1 MRHAVRR
8 LPGLALVLAI
18 GGMLLAAPLRALAAP
33 LEEIRA
39 VLRAQLATPP
49 AEAALK
55 GLAGKDVARALAA
68 IDPYARLIPAQEYRS
83 PLLGPEAWTGIGAS
97 LVFVGD
103 AVQLAVY
110 QGGAADRMGVVDR
123 SRLVSVD
130 GKPVA
135 GLAPAEIAARLR
147 GQADTEVVL
156 GLVEPGGANVRAHV
170 RREAFRPLDVELVE
184 PGDQQVLRLREFM
197 AGLTRPALLASVDF
211 LQKKAGRAASADAPL
226 FIDLRDASGGD
237 LYEAFDLAA
246 LFLPE
251 GTALG
256 AQQARGATP
265 QPVRAP
271 AGRKLTMPLVLIVG
285 PDTASAAEVFAGIL
299 QQHGRARLVGQ
310 KTFGK
315 CSSQTDKKLSDGSV
329 LRFTNREILLP
340 DGKSCSGAG
349 LAPDV
354 AASTRELGDLAA
366 LVRRAAP
373 R

>member
-1 MRHAVRR
+1 MRHAARR
-8 LPGLALVLAI
+8 PPGFALVLAI
-18 GGMLLAAPLRALAAP
+18 GGMLLAVPLHVLAAP

-39 VLRAQLATPP
+39 VLREELATPP
-49 AEAALK
+49 AEAALNAL
-55 GLAGKDVARALAA
+55 GDKDLGRGLAA
-68 IDPYARLIPAQEYRS
+68 IDPYARLIPAQAYRS

-156 GLVEPGGANVRAHV
+156 ELVEPGGGKVRAHV
-170 RREAFRPLDVELVE
+170 RREAFRPLDVELVD
-184 PGDQQVLRLREFM
+184 PGDQQVLRLREFI

-211 LQKKAGRAASADAPL
+211 LQRKAGRAASAEAPL

-251 GTALG
+251 GTTLG
-256 AQQARGATP
+256 AQQSRGGTP

-271 AGRKLTMPLVLIVG
+271 GGHKLGMPLVLIVG

-315 CSSQTDKKLSDGSV
+315 CSSQTDTRLSDGSM

-340 DGKSCSGAG
+340 DGRSCTGRG

-354 AASTRELGDLAA
+354 VASARELGDLAA
-366 LVRRAAP
+366 LVRQAGRP
-373 R
+373 